1 MKAEARESYLLG
13 KLSTTPPSHISSL
26 HFVLSD
32 VYKWNFQIHFF
43 DCSISVHKDHCG
55 LLGGGGEFTSW
66 LEGGASQ
73 HFLWDFM
80 IYKEIVLLSFQ
91 FGCLKFFFS
100 CLISLARAS
109 LLCWS
114 EWASWLCS
122 WYQWKIWVCH
132 CWGQWQLWAYRCL
145 WWS

>member
-55 LLGGGGEFTSW
+55 LLGGG
-66 LEGGASQ
+66 EG
-73 HFLWDFM
+73 
-80 IYKEIVLLSFQ
+80 
-91 FGCLKFFFS
+91 
-100 CLISLARAS
+100 S
-109 LLCWS
+109 LLPGLRVGLLNIFYEILWS
-114 EWASWLCS
+114 T
-122 WYQWKIWVCH
+122 KK
-132 CWGQWQLWAYRCL
+132 
-145 WWS
+145 